1 MSGDAVTGDVASAG
15 AAPILATRG
24 LVSGYAGSRV
34 LHEVDVELP
43 EGGVLAVLGRNG
55 VGKSTLV
62 STIMGLVRPMAGSV
76 TVAGQEVAGA
86 RPDRIARLGVGLV
99 PQGRRVFA
107 PLTVAEHLEIADR
120 AGRKGDWTRER
131 VVELLPRLG
140 ERLRNRGDQLSGGE
154 QQMLAIARALLT
166 NPTIL
171 LLDEPT
177 TGLDVAAR
185 EQFLETV
192 DGLDPTSAL
201 TTVLVTHHLEELPET
216 TTHAMVIA
224 HGRAVAAG
232 PVDDVLTTET
242 ISAAFEHPIEVSKA
256 HGRWAARA
264 LRG

>member
-1 MSGDAVTGDVASAG
+1 M
-15 AAPILATRG
+15 LATRG

-76 TVAGQEVAGA
+76 TVAGREVAGS
-86 RPDRIARLGVGLV
+86 RPDRIAKLGVGLV

-120 AGRKGDWTRER
+120 AGRKGDWTRDR

-140 ERLRNRGDQLSGGE
+140 ERMRHRGDELSGGE

-171 LLDEPT
+171 LLDEPS
-177 TGLDVAAR
+177 
-185 EQFLETV
+185 
-192 DGLDPTSAL
+192 DGLAPSVVHQVADVVREVCGAGMSVLLVEQNLRLAL
-201 TTVLVTHHLEELPET
+201 SVADRVVVMQKGSVRWDASVGEFRRNRERAEELLG
-216 TTHAMVIA
+216 I
-224 HGRAVAAG
+224 
-232 PVDDVLTTET
+232 
-242 ISAAFEHPIEVSKA
+242 
-256 HGRWAARA
+256 
-264 LRG
+264 

>member
-1 MSGDAVTGDVASAG
+1 MTGDDVT

-76 TVAGQEVAGA
+76 TVAGHEVAGS
-86 RPDRIARLGVGLV
+86 RPDRIAKLGVGLV

-120 AGRKGDWTRER
+120 AGRKGDWTRDR

-140 ERLRNRGDQLSGGE
+140 ERMRHRGDQLSGGE

-171 LLDEPT
+171 LLDEPS
-177 TGLDVAAR
+177 
-185 EQFLETV
+185 
-192 DGLDPTSAL
+192 DGLAPSVVHQVADVVREVCGAGMSVLLVEQNLRLAL
-201 TTVLVTHHLEELPET
+201 SVADRVVVMQKGSVRWDASVGEFRRNRERAEELLG
-216 TTHAMVIA
+216 I
-224 HGRAVAAG
+224 
-232 PVDDVLTTET
+232 
-242 ISAAFEHPIEVSKA
+242 
-256 HGRWAARA
+256 
-264 LRG
+264 

>member
-1 MSGDAVTGDVASAG
+1 MSGDAA

-76 TVAGQEVAGA
+76 TVAGHEVAGS

-107 PLTVAEHLEIADR
+107 PLTVAEHLEVADR

-140 ERLRNRGDQLSGGE
+140 ERMRNRGDQLSGGE

-171 LLDEPT
+171 LLDEPS
-177 TGLDVAAR
+177 
-185 EQFLETV
+185 
-192 DGLDPTSAL
+192 DGLAPSVVHQVADVVREVCGAGMSVLIVEQNLRLAL
-201 TTVLVTHHLEELPET
+201 SVADRVVVMQKGSVRWDVPVEEFRRNRARAEELLG
-216 TTHAMVIA
+216 I
-224 HGRAVAAG
+224 
-232 PVDDVLTTET
+232 
-242 ISAAFEHPIEVSKA
+242 
-256 HGRWAARA
+256 
-264 LRG
+264 

>member
-1 MSGDAVTGDVASAG
+1 MAGDAATGGVATTGDVPTAG
-15 AAPILATRG
+15 VAPILATRG

-76 TVAGQEVAGA
+76 TVAGHEVAGS

-140 ERLRNRGDQLSGGE
+140 ERMRNRGDQLSGGE

-171 LLDEPT
+171 LLDEPS
-177 TGLDVAAR
+177 
-185 EQFLETV
+185 
-192 DGLDPTSAL
+192 DGLAPSVVHQVADVVREVCGAGMS
-201 TTVLVTHHLEELPET
+201 VLVVEQNLRLALSVADRVVVMQKGSVRWDVPVEEFRRNRGRAEELLG
-216 TTHAMVIA
+216 I
-224 HGRAVAAG
+224 
-232 PVDDVLTTET
+232 
-242 ISAAFEHPIEVSKA
+242 
-256 HGRWAARA
+256 
-264 LRG
+264 